1 MEQDILSEVIE
12 TEKAIQRCLDE
23 ERAKA
28 RTWLEVVKKEA
39 AQEQARA
46 EQELQAEFE
55 RALSRA
61 DQAAAER
68 AAAVEKD
75 AAAVADRLRRID
87 DAVLQAIAERRV
99 GHILP
104 G

>member
-28 RTWLEVVKKEA
+28 RKWLEVSKKEA
-39 AQEQARA
+39 AEEQARS

-55 RALSRA
+55 RTLAEA
-61 DQAAAER
+61 EKEAAAR
-68 AAAVEKD
+68 AAVVEKE
-75 AAAVADRLRRID
+75 AESVAERLRRLD
-87 DAVLQAIAERRV
+87 DATLRGIAERRINQ
-99 GHILP
+99 ILP